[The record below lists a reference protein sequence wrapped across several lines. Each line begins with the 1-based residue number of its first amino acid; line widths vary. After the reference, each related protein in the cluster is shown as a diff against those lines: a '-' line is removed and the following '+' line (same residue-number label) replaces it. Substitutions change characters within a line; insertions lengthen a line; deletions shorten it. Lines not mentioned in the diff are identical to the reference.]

1 MTDMTTTPHSVEY
14 KCPHE
19 GSRCKLG
26 KHCHV
31 LETADRLP
39 CRITA
44 FVKCPIYKKKV
55 PVEIGAPPNK
65 IGVTHRQAA

>member
-1 MTDMTTTPHSVEY
+1 MTYMTTASHSVEY
-14 KCPHE
+14 KCPYE

-39 CRITA
+39 CMIIA
-44 FVKCPIYKKKV
+44 FVKCPISKTKIA
-55 PVEIGAPPNK
+55 VEIGAQPN
-65 IGVTHRQAA
+65 

>member
-1 MTDMTTTPHSVEY
+1 MTDMTTAPHSVEY

-44 FVKCPIYKKKV
+44 FVKCPIYKKKI
-55 PVEIGAPPNK
+55 PVEIGAQQN
-65 IGVTHRQAA
+65 